1 MTLFISQRGLDL
13 IKDFEGFSKK
23 PYFCSANKLTIG
35 YGHVI
40 TPEEHDK
47 FPPQIS
53 EKEGEDLLR
62 KDAAIAEKAVN
73 NLVRVPLEQ
82 YEFDALVSLVF
93 NIGATNFSK
102 STLLRLL
109 NLNTP
114 KKEIAQQ
121 FLKWRFAN
129 KVPLKG
135 LARRRQA
142 EAMMF
147 LGTASSEL
155 PKDLLV

>member
-1 MTLFISQRGLDL
+1 MTLSLSQKGLDL
-13 IKDFEGFSKK
+13 IKSFEGFSGILYFCPAKK
-23 PYFCSANKLTIG
+23 PTIG

-53 EKEGEDLLR
+53 KKEGEDLLR
-62 KDAAIAEKAVN
+62 KDAAIAERAINK
-73 NLVRVPLEQ
+73 LVRVPLEQ

-93 NIGATNFSK
+93 NIGEGNFSK

-109 NLNTP
+109 NLNAP

-121 FLKWRFAN
+121 FLRWRFAN

-135 LARRRQA
+135 LAHRRQA